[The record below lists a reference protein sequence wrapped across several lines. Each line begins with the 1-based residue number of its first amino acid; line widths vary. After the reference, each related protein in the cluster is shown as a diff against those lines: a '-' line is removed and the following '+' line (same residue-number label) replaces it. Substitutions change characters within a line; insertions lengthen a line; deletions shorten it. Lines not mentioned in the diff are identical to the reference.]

1 MINLEQEKYLYI
13 CQDNPDI
20 SSVVNDTFKEH
31 YGSVPIKV
39 FKESLI
45 RRLNFDPSEIIGKE
59 KFSELRSQ
67 GNLGGKTFFYP
78 IQGDIV
84 LSSGFYKI

>member
-39 FKESLI
+39 FKQSLI

-59 KFSELRSQ
+59 KFNELRSQ

-78 IQGDIV
+78 ITNGNV
-84 LSSGFYKI
+84 NKEGFYRI